1 MVKRVLKPWVND
13 MTPSPKISGN
23 LEISKFPTGI
33 FIGGDPEAL
42 RSFAKLLTWLAD
54 VDQESLA
61 AMPKEERYHVHLHAN
76 GPKAFACLTRFSEET
91 ELCRLDA
98 KGTGAFPDKYRAA
111 RNRGPRDISNTRRR
125 TRDTDKRAGRKG
137 G

>member
-1 MVKRVLKPWVND
+1 MAKHRCKNWVND
-13 MTPSPKISGN
+13 ITQSPKITGN
-23 LEISKFPTGI
+23 LEISKSATGI

-42 RSFAKLLTWLAD
+42 RSLSRLLNWLAD

-76 GPKAFACLTRFSEET
+76 GPRAFACLTRFSEET

-98 KGTGAFPDKYRAA
+98 K
-111 RNRGPRDISNTRRR
+111 
-125 TRDTDKRAGRKG
+125 
-137 G
+137 